1 MRGQHSERNM
11 RDLVWELSGRDI
23 WPTVILVAAFV
34 PEILLWMLSAVGPSP
49 IIVILIHRGEVPAG
63 VVVLVVGLVV
73 GIVVSG
79 SRSIRAIRIVFVRVA
94 LIVVE
99 ILATYLV
106 VDILVIPAGDCVQ
119 TQLGLLLAAS

>member
-1 MRGQHSERNM
+1 M

-63 VVVLVVGLVV
+63 VVVLVVGMVV

-94 LIVVE
+94 LIDIVVE